1 MSNKEVERLFELE
14 NIKNEKKSREFIA
27 DACFV
32 EMEYAKADYDFLL
45 ESVEDTFAMEI
56 EATHKELAG
65 LEKRID
71 ALHYVYKYFG
81 GEWSNGIIK

>member
-1 MSNKEVERLFELE
+1 MDTFLRLLAR
-14 NIKNEKKSREFIA
+14 ILRYYLII
-27 DACFV
+27 V
-32 EMEYAKADYDFLL
+32 PFLVL

-71 ALHYVYKYFG
+71 ALHYVYKYFRG
-81 GEWSNGIIK
+81 GWSNGIIK

>member
-14 NIKNEKKSREFIA
+14 KIKNEKEGREFIA

-32 EMEYAKADYDFLL
+32 EIEYAKADYDFLL

-65 LEKRID
+65 ETPSS
-71 ALHYVYKYFG
+71 F
-81 GEWSNGIIK
+81 IKKNSLNKPRK